1 MSSFKAI
8 LALAVAVYPTFLMT
22 SAVQAADVQIAWDAP
37 TTGDGSP
44 PENLA
49 GYKVYYGST
58 SQLYDFV
65 IDVGNQ
71 TTYTLSGLR
80 GGQQYFFSVVAY
92 NNALNESPLSEE
104 VGTLTPGDSA
114 SDDRDS
120 DGDGLPDADELA
132 IHGTDPFR
140 WDTDGDGLAD
150 GFESSQGSD
159 PLDPASTATAVSAVL
174 NDWSNYSVRLTM
186 RCHDDGAIGVMFRY
200 QDSDNY
206 YRFSWDSWSALV
218 HLTKQHNGAFTLL
231 AESPIPY
238 VPGQF
243 YQVDIVADGV
253 TLQVSIEGT
262 LIFSVVD
269 SDIQAGSI
277 GLYTW
282 FSEAS
287 SFDDLVV
294 QDLDTEAVLLW
305 DDFTHDNLSSW
316 TIVDEGTWM
325 APSAWSVS
333 NGVLSQSSKI
343 HSELTEPGDV
353 SAYGTYAVYMR

>member
-1 MSSFKAI
+1 MSFVKVI
-8 LALAVAVYPTFLMT
+8 LALVVAVYLTLLIT
-22 SAVQAADVQIAWDAP
+22 SSVRAAEVHLAWDAP
-37 TTGDGSP
+37 ATADGTP
-44 PENLA
+44 LQDLA

-58 SQLYDFV
+58 SQLYDVV
-65 IDVGNQ
+65 IDIGNQ

-80 GGQQYFFSVVAY
+80 AGHQYFFSVVAY
-92 NNALNESPLSEE
+92 DHSLNESPLSEE
-104 VGTLTPGDSA
+104 VGTMTPGDPA

-120 DGDGLPDADELA
+120 DGDGLADADELA

-159 PLDPASTATAVSAVL
+159 PLDPTSTATALSAVSH
-174 NDWSNYSVRLTM
+174 DWSNYAVGLTM
-186 RCHDDGAIGVMFRY
+186 RSEDDGAAGVMFRY
-200 QDSDNY
+200 QDHDNY
-206 YRFSWDSWSALV
+206 YRFSWDSERAWGQ
-218 HLTKQHNGAFTLL
+218 LTKRYHGAFTLL

-253 TLQVSIEGT
+253 TLQVAIEGT

-269 SDIQAGSI
+269 SDLQGGSI

-282 FSEAS
+282 LSEAS
-287 SFDDLVV
+287 SFDDVVV

-305 DDFTHDNLSSW
+305 DDFTRDNLSSW
-316 TIVDEGTWM
+316 TIVDEGISM

-333 NGVLSQSSKI
+333 DGVLSQSSKI
-343 HSELTEPGDV
+343 HSELAEPGDIA
-353 SAYGTYAVYMR
+353 AYGTYALYMR